1 MTYIVYVTTNIVNG
15 NRYIGVTSRGLS
27 YRKSNH
33 YSKARAKFSNGGS
46 CPKFHAA
53 IRKYGEDAFSWEILE
68 THANVDDMIAAEIRL
83 IAELKPEYNLT
94 SGGEGAK
101 GIKHT
106 EETKAKLSALRKG
119 KKMSP
124 EARENVANAARK
136 TNSSPE
142 YRAKMSA
149 VQKGKRKSPEW
160 RAKISAAH
168 KGKKKPRTPEHQ
180 AKITAALRETHAQ
193 RQMEALH

>member
-1 MTYIVYVTTNIVNG
+1 MAYIVYVATNIVNG

-68 THANVDDMIAAEIRL
+68 IHANIDDMIAAEIRL
-83 IAELKPEYNLT
+83 IAELKPEYNLAA
-94 SGGEGAK
+94 GGEGAK

-106 EETKAKLSALRKG
+106 EETKRLLSEQKKG
-119 KKMSP
+119 KIVSA
-124 EARENVANAARK
+124 ERREQMRK
-136 TNSSPE
+136 TAQKTNTTPE

-149 VQKGKRKSPEW
+149 VQKGKRKTPEW

-193 RQMEALH
+193 RRMEALH

>member
-1 MTYIVYVTTNIVNG
+1 MTYVVYVATNIING

-33 YSKARAKFSNGGS
+33 YAKARAKFSNGGS

-68 THANVDDMIAAEIRL
+68 THASVDEMIAAEIRL
-83 IAELKPEYNLT
+83 IAELNPEYNLA
-94 SGGEGAK
+94 SGGEGAR
-101 GIKHT
+101 GTKHT
-106 EETKAKLSALRKG
+106 EETKRLLSEKKKG
-119 KKMSP
+119 KPLSD
-124 EARENVANAARK
+124 ERRK
-136 TNSSPE
+136 KIKETAQRVNTTPE
-142 YRAKMSA
+142 YRAKMSF
-149 VQKGKRKSPEW
+149 VKKGQSKSPEW

-180 AKITAALRETHAQ
+180 AKITAALRETYAQ
-193 RQMEALH
+193 RQMGALH

>member
-1 MTYIVYVTTNIVNG
+1 MTYIVYVATNIING

-33 YSKARAKFSNGGS
+33 YSKARAKFSNGGN

-68 THANVDDMIAAEIRL
+68 THANVDDMITAEIRL
-83 IAELKPEYNLT
+83 IAELKPEYNLAA
-94 SGGEGAK
+94 GGEGAK

-136 TNSSPE
+136 TTSSPE

-149 VQKGKRKSPEW
+149 VKKGKRKSPEW

-193 RQMEALH
+193 RRMEALH